1 MKYEITDWEL
11 DGAKKVVE
19 APGIAEAML
28 EYLPW
33 PSLEIEITWKPSSGA
48 AVVVDQKTEFRY
60 HVQAI

>member
-11 DGAKKVVE
+11 NGAKKVVE
-19 APGIAEAML
+19 ASGIAEAML

-33 PSLEIEITWKPSSGA
+33 PSLEIEVTWNPSSGA

>member
-11 DGAKKVVE
+11 DGAKKIVE
-19 APGIAEAML
+19 APGIAEAMF

-33 PSLEIEITWKPSSGA
+33 TNLEVEINWHPSNGL
-48 AVVVDQKTEFRY
+48 AVVVDNKTDFRY